1 MKKLTRILSVVAVT
15 GLIASPAFAWGE
27 REQGILTGIVGA
39 QILRH
44 VLDDNK
50 SESPPPRVT
59 YSDRGHWE
67 RHPGKAHRP
76 VVVREIVREPV
87 VVYRSPVIVAENK
100 SACREVPVRS
110 ETGKILE
117 FRLICEPTP

>member
-44 VLDDNK
+44 VLEEPK
-50 SESPPPRVT
+50 TTPTPPRVT
-59 YSDRGHWE
+59 YSDRSHWE
-67 RHPGKAHRP
+67 RHPGKSQRP

-87 VVYRSPVIVAENK
+87 VIYRSPVVVAETK
-100 SACREVPVRS
+100 SDCREVPVRS

>member
-1 MKKLTRILSVVAVT
+1 MKTITKVLSVAALT
-15 GLIASPAFAWGE
+15 GLAASPAFAWGD

-44 VLDDNK
+44 VFEEPK
-50 SESPPPRVT
+50 PAPHPPRVC
-59 YSDRGHWE
+59 YSDRSHWE
-67 RHPGKAHRP
+67 RHPGKPQRP

-87 VVYRSPVIVAENK
+87 VVYRSPVVVAENK
-100 SACREVPVRS
+100 SDCREVPVRS
-110 ETGKILE
+110 ETGRILE

>member
-1 MKKLTRILSVVAVT
+1 MKTLTKTLSVVALT
-15 GLIASPAFAWGE
+15 GLVATPAFAWGD

-44 VLDDNK
+44 VLEDPKPAPN
-50 SESPPPRVT
+50 PPRVT
-59 YSDRGHWE
+59 YYERGQWE
-67 RHPGKAHRP
+67 RHPGKSQRP

-87 VVYRSPVIVAENK
+87 VVYRSPVVVAETK
-100 SACREVPVRS
+100 SDCREVPVRS

>member
-1 MKKLTRILSVVAVT
+1 MKTITKVLSVAVLT
-15 GLIASPAFAWGE
+15 GLAASPAFAWGD

-44 VLDDNK
+44 VLEDPKPAPN
-50 SESPPPRVT
+50 PPRVT
-59 YSDRGHWE
+59 YSDRSHWE
-67 RHPGKAHRP
+67 RHPGKTQRP

-87 VVYRSPVIVAENK
+87 VVYRSPVVVAENK
-100 SACREVPVRS
+100 SDCREVPVRS
-110 ETGKILE
+110 ETGRILE